1 MSDPTTNDLL
11 RCALPEPD
19 PTRARALHKPFR
31 QNAVLS
37 ALTIARSKPRFAS
50 PELSRFF
57 RKNRS
62 IGSRDRKAVQGAV
75 MDIIRHEH
83 LLIRAGARG
92 DEGLLQKWIDVLEG
106 DRLDTLEH
114 GRPAEDYATALSLG
128 YRIAREWLDTLG
140 PEEAAQWGRLQATRA
155 PTVIR
160 ANRLLCTR
168 SDLQARL
175 ETERVS
181 SQPHPHAPDALVIEN
196 RLPFAKLASFK
207 DGWFEVQDSASQRFV
222 DALPLTPGQTVLDLC
237 AGAGGKSLALAAR
250 GARVRA
256 WDIRDKALDELEK
269 RAARARAPVTIGPP
283 RPASVVVVDA
293 PCSGTGRLR
302 REPALRWKLEQD
314 ALLPDQAA
322 LVAEAADLVEPGG
335 LLAYATC
342 SLLDSENR
350 PPLPSAKAAEFELIE
365 HQVLW
370 PHRDASDG
378 FGWTFWRHV
387 AS

>member
-1 MSDPTTNDLL
+1 MSDSASPDLL
-11 RCALPEPD
+11 RCALPPAD

-37 ALTIARSKPRFAS
+37 ALTIARSNPRFAT

-62 IGSRDRKAVQGAV
+62 IGSRDRKAVHGAV
-75 MDIIRHEH
+75 LDIIRHEH

-92 DEGLLQKWIDVLEG
+92 DEALLKRWMDVLEG
-106 DRLDTLEH
+106 DRLEHLEP

-128 YRIAREWLDTLG
+128 FRISREWLEVLG
-140 PEEAAQWGRLQATRA
+140 PEGAAEWGQLQATRA

-168 SDLQARL
+168 DDLRTRL

-181 SQPHPHAPDALVIEN
+181 AQPHPEAPDALVIEN
-196 RLPFAKLASFK
+196 RLPFANLDSFK
-207 DGWFEVQDSASQRFV
+207 DGWFEVQDSSSQRFV
-222 DALPLTPGQTVLDLC
+222 DAIPLEPGQRVLDLC
-237 AGAGGKSLALAAR
+237 AGGGGKSLALAAR
-250 GARVRA
+250 GGRVRA

-283 RPASVVVVDA
+283 RPAPIVVVDA

-314 ALLPDQAA
+314 ALLADQED
-322 LVAEAADLVEPGG
+322 LVAEAADLVEAGG
-335 LLAYATC
+335 ILAYATC
-342 SLLDSENR
+342 SLLASENS
-350 PPLPSAKAAEFELIE
+350 PPLPPQHAELFELIDE
-365 HQVLW
+365 RMLW
-370 PHRDASDG
+370 PHQAACDG
-378 FGWTFWRHV
+378 FGWKIWRHV
-387 AS
+387 GA